1 MRSVQLLVVGV
12 LFGAWAAASFLN
24 GRQGRLSARLVDGR
38 RVAIPCRIS
47 PAGSDRW
54 VRGSFVIAPGT
65 WSWERP
71 SSRPEGPVLP
81 SDARIV
87 RIRKAEG
94 RERNRLHH
102 RVLVVE
108 CASADGDVRLAV
120 VPGQLEHLVMKLA
133 PAGYEVPGLGA
144 GVP

>member
-1 MRSVQLLVVGV
+1 M
-12 LFGAWAAASFLN
+12 
-24 GRQGRLSARLVDGR
+24 
-38 RVAIPCRIS
+38 
-47 PAGSDRW
+47 
-54 VRGSFVIAPGT
+54 
-65 WSWERP
+65 
-71 SSRPEGPVLP
+71 
-81 SDARIV
+81 

-133 PAGYEVPGLGA
+133 PAGYEVPGPGA